1 MKPQMRHAIMEKAV
15 KALQAGK
22 YSQALSTIT
31 KINKLKSLQDYKS
44 VELEAFALFQQQK
57 LERALNCYQRL
68 LALCENQQQRSTSYK
83 NMARA
88 EKLLGLYAKA
98 IEHFEQSI
106 SLSGEAANADI
117 APALGECY
125 LEEDRYHDVNTLAE
139 RMKTWPG
146 QFAPAQALL
155 ISSAKRQ
162 NQKTLTLSLIE
173 ELLSHSKFVEEWQ
186 LEFAIDTLMFIR
198 EHQQAEKLLQQAQI
212 DYVNKAWISFYQA
225 ELKARSKQNEQVIEL
240 LSDELIDRL
249 DYMRQ
254 KAAFKLRAEAFD
266 QQQNYPAAFSDYSA
280 MASLNHQ
287 RVQGQTRKDKVAEF
301 QNLDLSFVQ
310 QQQIEQELNQPQ
322 PVFMMGFNRSGTTLL
337 ENILDTQQQ
346 VVALSETRSIY
357 NLTQSITSKLNKRYP
372 QDLATLSEKELQQLR
387 EEYFS
392 FIQSLNVEQP
402 PNSLII
408 DKFPLY
414 TVDLPFILQLFP
426 KAKIIFCLRH
436 PIDTC
441 LSNFQQNSA
450 NNQEQAWLNQLGD
463 CFKRYQQ
470 VFKLFKRY
478 QAELTLNIHFVRYED
493 LVEDLEKEA
502 GKVFEFLGITANN
515 CYLDFDKH
523 AQQKIVMS
531 ASSNQVVK
539 PLYTESRYK
548 WLNYQGFLQPHIP
561 KVAEFIEQ
569 FGYQH
574 DAPQ

>member
-1 MKPQMRHAIMEKAV
+1 MKPEMRHAIMEKAV

-22 YSQALSTIT
+22 YSQALSTIS
-31 KINKLKSLQDYKS
+31 KINKLKSQQDYKS
-44 VELEAFALFQQQK
+44 LELEAFALFQQQK
-57 LERALNCYQRL
+57 LERALSCYQGL

-88 EKLLGLYAKA
+88 EKLLGLFSSA
-98 IEHFEQSI
+98 IEHFEQCFN
-106 SLSGEAANADI
+106 LTGEAENADI

-125 LEEDRYHDVNTLAE
+125 LEEDRYQDLYTLAE
-139 RMKTWPG
+139 KMKTWPG

-198 EHQQAEKLLQQAQI
+198 EHQQAEQLLQQAQI
-212 DYVNKAWISFYQA
+212 DFVNKAWIGFYQA
-225 ELKARSKQNEQVIEL
+225 ELKARNSQNEQVIEL

-266 QQQNYPAAFSDYSA
+266 KQKNYSAAFSDFSA

-287 RVQGQTRKDKVAEF
+287 RTQGQKRKDKVAEF
-301 QNLDLSFVQ
+301 QKLDLSFIQ
-310 QQQIEQELNQPQ
+310 QQQTDAEVEPNQQQ

-337 ENILDTQQQ
+337 ENILDTQQE

-357 NLTQSITSKLNKRYP
+357 NLTQSITNKLNKRYP
-372 QDLATLSEKELQQLR
+372 QDLATLSTEELQQLR
-387 EEYFS
+387 QEYFS
-392 FIQSLNVEQP
+392 FVQSLNVNYSA
-402 PNSLII
+402 NSLIV

-414 TVDLPFILQLFP
+414 TIDLPFILQLFP

-470 VFKLFKRY
+470 VFTLFKRY
-478 QAELTLNIHFVRYED
+478 QAELPLNIHFVRYED
-493 LVEDLEKEA
+493 LVENLEQEA
-502 GKVFEFLGITANN
+502 SKVFEFLGITANN
-515 CYLDFDKH
+515 SYLDFDKH

-539 PLYTESRYK
+539 SIYTESRYK
-548 WLNYQGFLQPHIP
+548 WHNYQSFLQAHIP

-569 FGYQH
+569 FAYQSK
-574 DAPQ
+574 